1 MPPPFLLLPIKLAHN
16 TQLRT
21 GALLLVAIKYRFI
34 VQSACKLVND
44 ETPVVSLR
52 PEEPVYV

>member
-1 MPPPFLLLPIKLAHN
+1 MPPPFLLLPIKLA
-16 TQLRT
+16 QLRT
-21 GALLLVAIKYRFI
+21 GAFLLVAIKYRLI

-44 ETPVVSLR
+44 ETPVVLLR